1 MNTIEILQQC
11 TVDGNVVKLPSR
23 QLERNEYLDVK
34 KALELIGGKWKSG
47 KVQGFVFTHDPA
59 ELLAQIATGE
69 KRNLK
74 KEFQFFETP
83 ASIADRLV
91 ELADINYNDTVLE
104 PSAGQGAIVKAIHRA
119 HPYRTVCGYELMAVN
134 QTFLSEIERFELLGS
149 DFLKECTCQFDVI
162 IANPPFSKNQDID
175 HIYKMFEYLYPGGR
189 LVSIASIHW
198 QFAGGKKETAFHKW
212 LEKNNAE
219 ILPLEKGAFQES
231 GTMIESCIIVI
242 QKQK

>member
-1 MNTIEILQQC
+1 MNTTEILQQC
-11 TVDGNVVKLPSR
+11 TVEGNVVKLPNR

-47 KVQGFVFTHDPA
+47 KVQGFVFAQDPT
-59 ELLAQIATGE
+59 ELLSQIATGE

-83 ASIADRLV
+83 ANIADRLV

-119 HPYRTVCGYELMAVN
+119 HPHRTVCGYELMAVN
-134 QTFLSEIERFELLGS
+134 QTFLSKIECFELLGS
-149 DFLKECTCQFDVI
+149 DFLKECTCHFDII
-162 IANPPFSKNQDID
+162 IANPPFSKNQDIE
-175 HIYKMFEYLYPGGR
+175 HIYKMFDWLCAGGR

-198 QFAGGKKETAFHKW
+198 QFACGKKETAFRQW

-219 ILPLEKGAFQES
+219 ILPLEKGTFQES
-231 GTMIESCIIVI
+231 GTMIESCIVVI

>member
-47 KVQGFVFTHDPA
+47 KVQGFVFAQDPT

-134 QTFLSEIERFELLGS
+134 QTFLSKIERFELLGS